1 MLRLSGKAGNYQVEQ
16 KTHGDISRA
25 LCRQCL
31 FCWSLLLCGVRL
43 SWLLT
48 ADCWLLTADCW
59 NCANYILSVK
69 RFGKCNYIPFAHEK
83 TIPRNE
89 VLFQGADG
97 RAAGKLGFTT
107 VYYSSAAPSFLAGG
121 CYLCLNDIIAFPPA
135 RVLPF
140 GKTRIRH
147 LARIPQFVDRT
158 YSQLYD

>member
-1 MLRLSGKAGNYQVEQ
+1 MR
-16 KTHGDISRA
+16 
-25 LCRQCL
+25 CL

-43 SWLLT
+43 NWLLTADCWLLT

-69 RFGKCNYIPFAHEK
+69 RFGRCKCIPFAHEK

-135 RVLPF
+135 RVLPC
-140 GKTRIRH
+140 GKTRSGHTADYLINDALKCPSVLH
-147 LARIPQFVDRT
+147 INISL
-158 YSQLYD
+158 